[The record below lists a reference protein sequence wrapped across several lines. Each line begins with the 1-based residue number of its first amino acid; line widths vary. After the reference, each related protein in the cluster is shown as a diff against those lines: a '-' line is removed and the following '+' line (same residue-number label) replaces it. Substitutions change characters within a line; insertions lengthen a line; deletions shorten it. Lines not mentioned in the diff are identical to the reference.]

1 MSIINIQNV
10 NIHYKSNNYFFLA
23 STSSCVIAPIF
34 NSPSCLITLADG
46 LLLVDLKSFTRYI
59 IVEL

>member
-1 MSIINIQNV
+1 MSIINVQNV

-23 STSSCVIAPIF
+23 STSSFVIAPIF

-46 LLLVDLKSFTRYI
+46 LLLVDLKSFTRSI
-59 IVEL
+59 VVEL